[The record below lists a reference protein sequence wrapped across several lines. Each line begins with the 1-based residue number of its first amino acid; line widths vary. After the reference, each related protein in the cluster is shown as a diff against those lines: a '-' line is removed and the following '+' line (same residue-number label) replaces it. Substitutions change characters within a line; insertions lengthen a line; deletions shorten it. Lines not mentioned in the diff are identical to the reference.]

1 MTKEF
6 FWRDFFKCKNC
17 TSHKCCHGWNSKKNI
32 LNYFFL
38 SFFTAEFNFVQTL
51 EIYNFYGFEYWKGSW
66 LYNWKEEGVFWIS
79 EQYSKKSCSP
89 LNSEKG
95 LKDVV
100 WNEAKKGRERLK
112 GIRKPQKIMI
122 MLLWL
127 LPGQEV
133 FDYRHHCGFFL
144 VKATNWR
151 ILKNKVLKKFHFTRG
166 YKNRLR
172 SKSQ

>member
-51 EIYNFYGFEYWKGSW
+51 EIQFLRVWILKRV
-66 LYNWKEEGVFWIS
+66 LTLEGVFWIS
-79 EQYSKKSCSP
+79 EQYSKKSRSP

-133 FDYRHHCGFFL
+133 FDYRHHCGFL

-151 ILKNKVLKKFHFTRG
+151 ILKNKVLKKLLF
-166 YKNRLR
+166 Y
-172 SKSQ
+172 